1 MDIKVTLKIEGLE
14 PLASAIT
21 NLATAYSNSGTAAAA
36 VIEKAKGGKA
46 KADPKPVDT
55 QAASATEATTESQA
69 PAANETAQES
79 PSEGKTN
86 GQQASAASAGSVSSE
101 STKTETAAQ
110 STESS
115 AAQNQKT
122 ISDEDLRVAAGQAA
136 KRDKEK
142 VKALVAK
149 YAPNVSAIAAEDRP
163 TFLKELEAV

>member
-36 VIEKAKGGKA
+36 VIEKARGGKA

-55 QAASATEATTESQA
+55 QPVNTQTTTENPA
-69 PAANETAQES
+69 PAEPETVTES
-79 PSEGKTN
+79 PSEGK
-86 GQQASAASAGSVSSE
+86 SVG
-101 STKTETAAQ
+101 TAADEPQ
-110 STESS
+110 KTKEETTTAAAQESASPSS
-115 AAQNQKT
+115 A

-149 YAPNVSAIAAEDRP
+149 YAPNVSAISAEDRP